1 MRITIIRDDGVVGV
15 AGIFR
20 PVDLSALPAGI
31 RAVQWNGTSG
41 HIEYDGAANTILDSI
56 TDFKPFIELWTA
68 ATSQSSVPPAPSA
81 LPSGNQMKMAVLA
94 RIDAAYQ
101 AAIDAMSADYPLGE
115 VGSWPKQEAEANAW
129 TLDSNAATPWLDSA
143 AAGRGMSKAELA
155 AKIVANAALFVP
167 AHGRLTGKRQKLRDQ
182 VAALGHPA
190 TQEQLDAI
198 QW

>member
-41 HIEYDGAANTILDSI
+41 HIEYDGAANTTLDSI
-56 TDFKPFIELWTA
+56 ADFKPFIEQWTA
-68 ATSQSSVPPAPSA
+68 AASQSPAPPV
-81 LPSGNQMKMAVLA
+81 PSSVNQMKMAVLA